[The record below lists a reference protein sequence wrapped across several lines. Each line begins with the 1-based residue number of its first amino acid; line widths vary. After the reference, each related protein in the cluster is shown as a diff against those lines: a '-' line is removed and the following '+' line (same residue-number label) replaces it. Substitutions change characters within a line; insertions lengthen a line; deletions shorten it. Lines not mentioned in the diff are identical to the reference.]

1 MEFIANS
8 MVFKAYNAKFS
19 GRWWQIFD
27 ELGKHTEL

>member
-1 MEFIANS
+1 

-27 ELGKHTEL
+27 ELGKHTELWFKWPL